1 MLANMT
7 DVLVFVKEYTTAN
20 YYLADPIK
28 VL

>member
-1 MLANMT
+1 MLANAT
-7 DVLVFVKEYTTAN
+7 DMVFFEKEYTTAN

>member
-7 DVLVFVKEYTTAN
+7 GVEFFEKEYTTGN